1 MPSGIESRLTGE
13 QRLVLN
19 AEPSPQAARFKAA
32 GVSDV
37 RLWDLPYTTL
47 QRRLALP
54 SSAVSERL
62 MAYEPFMST
71 RGAPL
76 YKARIMHLKGR
87 FLDEKEAIAYYQKAR
102 PRNQA
107 VVEEATRF
115 AKECF
120 EFLSR
125 QKKTQGE
132 LTPAE
137 ERYLKQVA
145 GRLAQQQV
153 EAIIQG
159 KLDASYWLGLI
170 QYELGQ
176 YDYEAWKI
184 AESQGKSA
192 FAQKKFDEAMD
203 YFTAAL
209 DYFRVR
215 TLQFG
220 AAIRPEGLL
229 GCRAHYNIART
240 LEEEGQRQKAIDQYE
255 STIPLRND
263 SGNLVLWN
271 DPANLLRPAG

>member
-1 MPSGIESRLTGE
+1 
-13 QRLVLN
+13 
-19 AEPSPQAARFKAA
+19 
-32 GVSDV
+32 
-37 RLWDLPYTTL
+37 
-47 QRRLALP
+47 
-54 SSAVSERL
+54 
-62 MAYEPFMST
+62 
-71 RGAPL
+71 
-76 YKARIMHLKGR
+76 MHLKGR

-229 GCRAHYNIART
+229 GCRGALQHRPHLGRGGTAAKGDRPVRVHHPFT
-240 LEEEGQRQKAIDQYE
+240 ERCGEPRSVEQPGE
-255 STIPLRND
+255 PPS
-263 SGNLVLWN
+263 
-271 DPANLLRPAG
+271 PAG